1 MESWS
6 AFGAKFGARGV
17 TGGDRVAGLVR
28 DFANLPRHVPG
39 LQANFEMGL
48 DEDEGGEPFDMTA
61 DFIEQTPFV
70 WPNINIRTPYG
81 GTPMPQLLRRPLE
94 HFAAP
99 A

>member
-28 DFANLPRHVPG
+28 DFANLPGMCRGCRPISRS
-39 LQANFEMGL
+39 GL